1 MTENHRAKGLS
12 VSMLFCIFVKNSNM
26 EQLVITIEGK
36 SNTDL
41 LMRLLTKFNFVKSI
55 SRETTPKQAKVQKK
69 IVNEPT
75 EAYNWTNPSRTATDE
90 EFENLVLEIEKDKG
104 EYSVEE
110 VMSFVNE
117 ELSAWRKKKK

>member
-1 MTENHRAKGLS
+1 
-12 VSMLFCIFVKNSNM
+12 M